1 MRSSTGKGSA
11 PGPALKLAARLVSRA
26 ETVVCVNFAVLSKWV
41 FTSAAAWCNYA
52 RAFKDSRTR
61 RTLRIRTFTRPV
73 PHLRRYSNGHEAW
86 KFICSENFTV
96 ASSLQRGHR
105 LGETVRQVKLFAR
118 YSVPLVWGILGLVV
132 GCVATYFG
140 LAFTLTRLIM
150 RPDAVTPEDALTVIL
165 VSLISGVFIGS
176 ASLYASAQTHWQGA
190 KQRS

>member
-1 MRSSTGKGSA
+1 M
-11 PGPALKLAARLVSRA
+11 
-26 ETVVCVNFAVLSKWV
+26 
-41 FTSAAAWCNYA
+41 
-52 RAFKDSRTR
+52 
-61 RTLRIRTFTRPV
+61 
-73 PHLRRYSNGHEAW
+73 
-86 KFICSENFTV
+86 
-96 ASSLQRGHR
+96 
-105 LGETVRQVKLFAR
+105 RQVKLFAR